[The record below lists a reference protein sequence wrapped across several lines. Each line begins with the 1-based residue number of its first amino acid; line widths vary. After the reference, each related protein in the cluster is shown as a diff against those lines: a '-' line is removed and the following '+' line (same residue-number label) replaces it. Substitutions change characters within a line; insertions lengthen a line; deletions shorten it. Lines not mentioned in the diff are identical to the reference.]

1 MEEFG
6 LTTYWLVFMV
16 ACAASARS
24 ATNTISGILTPKWRP
39 IASRGIGTCTGI
51 VSGLLLHYISDI
63 EVRDFI
69 AASIYGGVG
78 GFFSDVVLNLAK
90 KEGLGR
96 LLSSAISRARK
107 TDGTEKEASIAKQEG
122 HSLHDGR
129 GEEEGESA
137 REAPR
142 EE

>member
-1 MEEFG
+1 
-6 LTTYWLVFMV
+6 MV

-63 EVRDFI
+63 EARDFV
-69 AASIYGGVG
+69 AAAIYGGVG

-90 KEGLGR
+90 REGLGR
-96 LLSSAISRARK
+96 LLSSAMSRVRK
-107 TDGTEKEASIAKQEG
+107 DDGTEKTSTPKQEG
-122 HSLHDGR
+122 HGLHDGR
-129 GEEEGESA
+129 REAEGEST